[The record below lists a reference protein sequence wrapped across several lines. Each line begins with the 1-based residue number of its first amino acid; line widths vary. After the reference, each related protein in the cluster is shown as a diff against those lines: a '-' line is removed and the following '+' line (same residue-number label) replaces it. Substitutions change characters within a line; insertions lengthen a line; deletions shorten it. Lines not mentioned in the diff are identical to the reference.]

1 MVSLFFLKHQDTKME
16 FDICPLL
23 QGQVRDRFGMNN
35 PEVCSNPIFAIIILD
50 LSFPNC

>member
-23 QGQVRDRFGMNN
+23 QGQVRKMVRDRLGMNN
-35 PEVCSNPIFAIIILD
+35 PEVSSNPVFA
-50 LSFPNC
+50 N